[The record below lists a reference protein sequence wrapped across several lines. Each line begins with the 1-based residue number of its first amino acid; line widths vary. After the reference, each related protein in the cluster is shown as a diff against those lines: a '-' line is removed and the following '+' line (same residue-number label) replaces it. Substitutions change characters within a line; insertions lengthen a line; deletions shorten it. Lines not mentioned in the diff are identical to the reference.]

1 MRRALV
7 GVLCGLL
14 LPGLAGAQ
22 VRMRGQGM
30 VRGLAYD
37 SLARSPLAGA
47 DVWVQ
52 GSQLRTRTDS
62 AGQFR
67 FDDLLD
73 GRYVLVLSHEG
84 LDSVGVYNLAA
95 PVTVET
101 GRVAT
106 AFLTTPS
113 LATIWARRC
122 SGAEA
127 PATQADSGVLV
138 GLVTDA
144 ATSHRLAGAEVVATW
159 LALKQEGNDV
169 TAEPRAVA
177 VRTDS
182 IGWYYACGLST
193 DVTLHVR
200 AYGAG
205 DSTGAIQKRPAS
217 RPLARRDFTIGRG
230 RTAAIRG
237 TVTGPDGQLVAAA
250 RVTVDS
256 NGAVT
261 TGDGRF
267 LLANLPS
274 GTQWL
279 SVRAVGRAPLD
290 QAVDLHDGDTL
301 DVVLPLGANAV
312 LLDAVRVVTTRYWS
326 IMQGIE
332 DRKRRGFGTIRTE
345 ADLIG
350 RHDIV
355 STLQAMPSLR
365 VERRRGS
372 IVLVFPGRSMG
383 GLGGCL
389 ASVYLDGFRV
399 GYDELLAY
407 SPDELLA
414 IEVYPRGQG
423 VPLQYATTN
432 SCGVVLVWTKF
443 LQ

>member
-7 GVLCGLL
+7 GVLLGVL

-22 VRMRGQGM
+22 VRMRGVGM

-37 SLARSPLAGA
+37 SLSRAPLAGA

-52 GSQLRTRTDS
+52 GSQRRTTTDS

-67 FDDLLD
+67 FDSLLD

-113 LATIWARRC
+113 LGTIWARRC

-159 LALKQEGNDV
+159 LALQQENNRV

-193 DVTLHVR
+193 EVTLQVR

-205 DSTGAIQKRPAS
+205 DSTGAIPKRPAS
-217 RPLARRDFTIGRG
+217 RPLARRDFSIGRG

-237 TVTGPDGQLVAAA
+237 TVTGPEGRPVAAA
-250 RVTVDS
+250 RVTLDS
-256 NGAVT
+256 NEVVT
-261 TGDGRF
+261 TADGRF
-267 LLANLPS
+267 LLAHLPS

-279 SVRAVGRAPLD
+279 TVRAAGRAPHD
-290 QAVDLHDGDTL
+290 QAIDLREGDT
-301 DVVLPLGANAV
+301 VRIEVPLGAHAV
-312 LLDAVRVVTTRYWS
+312 LLDTVRVATMRFRSLV
-326 IMQGIE
+326 QGIE
-332 DRKRRGFGTIRTE
+332 DRKRAGFGTIRTE
-345 ADLIG
+345 ADLKG
-350 RHDIV
+350 RHDVV
-355 STLQAMPSLR
+355 STLQSIPSLQ

-372 IVLVFPGRSMG
+372 LLLVFRA
-383 GLGGCL
+383 GLYNCFGTL
-389 ASVYLDGFRV
+389 YLDGHRV
-399 GYDELLAY
+399 GFDELLAY
-407 SPDELLA
+407 SPEELLA
-414 IEVYPRGQG
+414 IEVYPRGHG
-423 VPLQYATTN
+423 VPLQFATPWNT
-432 SCGVVLVWTKF
+432 CGVVLVWTKF